1 MFMKNYLSNLN
12 NSQYKAVINIDG
24 PIMIIAGAGSGKTR
38 VLTYR
43 IAYLIEKGINP
54 LNILAL
60 TFTNKSAKEMYERIL
75 QLVDKSNIKN
85 ILMGTFH
92 SIFSKILR
100 IEGNK
105 LGYNS
110 KYTIYDKQ
118 DSERIIKN
126 IIAKMQLNKDIY
138 KYKNISNII
147 SYYKNNLIDINNNL
161 ELENFKILNY
171 LNKDN
176 IKNIYKSYVLHCFNA
191 NAMDFDDILLKTN
204 ELFIKYPE
212 IKKKYQKKIKYIL
225 VDEYQDINYS
235 QYNIIKML
243 SYKYKNI
250 CVVGDDSQSIY
261 AFRGANINNILNFK
275 KDYSNANIFR
285 LEQNYRSTY
294 HIVQAANN
302 VISNNKNKIDKNLWT
317 DNEFGEK
324 IKIYNASSDYNEAL
338 FVANKILEMKQQKL
352 FNDFAIL
359 YRKNSQSRVIEE
371 IFFKKKIPFI
381 IYGSISFYQRKEIK
395 NLIAYLKLIIN
406 PKDEDSLLRIINYP
420 KRGIGKN
427 TINKI
432 ILAASYYK
440 ITLYEI
446 LKNIEFYSK
455 NISLSKIIISK
466 LRNFMSILLY
476 FESYKNNNAFIIANN
491 IINKLGLNNN
501 NNLKE
506 ENYENLKEFINSI
519 QHYVSDQ
526 ENNINGD
533 TSLQGFL
540 EYIYLSTDS
549 SKILKKNIDNV
560 SLMTIH
566 SSKGLEFPIIFII
579 GLEENIL
586 PSKLKIDSLSSLE
599 EERRLFYV
607 ALTRAKKQVF
617 ISYVNNRYYESNLL
631 KSQKSRFINE
641 INKELIHYI
650 YNNENKSNIN
660 YHKSLKKIKDL
671 KLKIKNNEFI
681 NDKIHIIFKGTKI
694 VHNKFGIGT
703 VIYTEGNDINKIACI
718 DFKKSGKKK
727 IYLRFSNFRII

>member
-1 MFMKNYLSNLN
+1 MKKNFLFNLN
-12 NSQYKAVINIDG
+12 NSQYKAVINTDG

-60 TFTNKSAKEMYERIL
+60 TFTNKSAKEMQKRIL
-75 QLVDKSNIKN
+75 ELVNKSNIEN

-92 SIFSKILR
+92 SIFGKILR
-100 IEGNK
+100 IEGKK

-126 IIAKMQLNKDIY
+126 IIEKMQLNKDIY

-161 ELENFKILNY
+161 ELENSKKLYSF
-171 LNKDN
+171 NKDK
-176 IKNIYKSYVLHCFNA
+176 IKDIYNSYLFHCFNA

-204 ELFIKYPE
+204 ELFIKYPD
-212 IKKKYQKKIKYIL
+212 IKKKYQKKIQYIL
-225 VDEYQDINYS
+225 IDEYQDINYS

-243 SYKYKNI
+243 SINNI

-261 AFRGANINNILNFK
+261 AFRGANINNILNFQ

-302 VISNNKNKIDKNLWT
+302 VISNNINKINKNIWT

-324 IKIYNASSDYNEAL
+324 IQIYSASSDYKEAL
-338 FVANKILEMKQQKL
+338 FVANKILEIKKQRL
-352 FNDFAIL
+352 FFNNDFAIL
-359 YRKNSQSRVIEE
+359 YRKNAQSRVIEE
-371 IFFKKKIPFI
+371 IFLKKKIPFI

-406 PKDEDSLLRIINYP
+406 PKDEYSLLRIINYP
-420 KRGIGKN
+420 KRGIGQN

-432 ILAASYYK
+432 RLAASYYK
-440 ITLYEI
+440 KTLYDI
-446 LKNIEFYSK
+446 LKNIDFYSK
-455 NISLSKIIISK
+455 SISLSEIMISK

-476 FESYKNNNAFIIANN
+476 FDLYKNDNAFIIAEK
-491 IINKLGLNNN
+491 IFNKLGLNNN
-501 NNLKE
+501 ENLKE
-506 ENYENLKEFINSI
+506 EDYENLKEFINSI
-519 QHYVSDQ
+519 KQYVID
-526 ENNINGD
+526 ETNNSHGD
-533 TSLQGFL
+533 TSLQGFI
-540 EYIYLSTDS
+540 EHISLSTDL
-549 SKILKKNIDNV
+549 SKISKKNIDNV

-566 SSKGLEFPIIFII
+566 SSKGLEFSIIFII

-586 PSKLKIDSLSSLE
+586 PSKLSSLE

-617 ISYVNNRYYESNLL
+617 ISYVNNRYYESNLF
-631 KSQKSRFINE
+631 KNKKSRFINE
-641 INKELIHYI
+641 INKEFIEYI
-650 YNNENKSNIN
+650 YKNNNDVIINKN
-660 YHKSLKKIKDL
+660 YTSLKNIKYL
-671 KLKIKNNEFI
+671 KEKNII
-681 NDKIHIIFKGTKI
+681 NDKIHLIFKGTKI
-694 VHNKFGIGT
+694 LHNKFGIGT
-703 VIYTEGNDINKIACI
+703 VVYTEGNDINKIAFI
-718 DFKKSGKKK
+718 NFEKSGEKK
-727 IYLRFSNFRII
+727 IYLRFSNFKII